1 MDPHLLIVDD
11 DERIRSLLQQ
21 FLVQSDYLVSTAEDA
36 EQARTLLSAIEF
48 DLIILDV
55 MMPGQDGI
63 SFTAELRTL
72 QNNTPILLLT
82 ARGETEDRIKGLE
95 AGADDYLPKP
105 FEPKE
110 LLLRINAILRRMPD
124 LKEDQMMPKTL
135 SLGHL
140 KYDVAR
146 NELWEGETQIRL
158 TTTESQLMKIFT
170 SALGEPI
177 SRVDLVT
184 SLGRD
189 ISSAQDRAVD
199 VQITRLRR
207 KIEVNPG
214 QPRYLQ
220 TVRGAGYM
228 LLFD

>member
-72 QNNTPILLLT
+72 QNNTPILLRT

-189 ISSAQDRAVD
+189 ISSAQDRAID

>member
-1 MDPHLLIVDD
+1 MDPHLLVVDD

-63 SFTAELRTL
+63 SFSSELRNL

-140 KYDVAR
+140 EYDVAR
-146 NELWEGETQIRL
+146 NELWEGENHV
-158 TTTESQLMKIFT
+158 S
-170 SALGEPI
+170 EP
-177 SRVDLVT
+177 
-184 SLGRD
+184 
-189 ISSAQDRAVD
+189 
-199 VQITRLRR
+199 
-207 KIEVNPG
+207 KNC
-214 QPRYLQ
+214 
-220 TVRGAGYM
+220 
-228 LLFD
+228 

>member
-1 MDPHLLIVDD
+1 MNPHLLIVDD

-21 FLVQSDYLVSTAEDA
+21 FLVQSDYLVSTAENA
-36 EQARTLLSAIEF
+36 EQAITLLSAIEF

-63 SFTAELRTL
+63 SFTAKLRNL
-72 QNNTPILLLT
+72 KNNTPILLLT

-110 LLLRINAILRRMPD
+110 LLLRINAILRRMAD
-124 LKEDQMMPKTL
+124 LKEEQIMPKTL
-135 SLGHL
+135 NFGNL

-146 NELWEGETQIRL
+146 NELWKGKDQIRL

-177 SRVDLVT
+177 SRANLVT
-184 SLGRD
+184 SLGKAV
-189 ISSAQDRAVD
+189 SLAQDRAID

-207 KIEVNPG
+207 KIEVNPSK
-214 QPRYLQ
+214 PRYLQ

>member
-72 QNNTPILLLT
+72 QINTPILLLT

-140 KYDVAR
+140 KYDVIR
-146 NELWEGETQIRL
+146 NELWEGENQIRL

-184 SLGRD
+184 SVSYTHLTLPTTL
-189 ISSAQDRAVD
+189 V
-199 VQITRLRR
+199 V
-207 KIEVNPG
+207 
-214 QPRYLQ
+214 
-220 TVRGAGYM
+220 
-228 LLFD
+228 